1 MRILIVDDDADM
13 RRLLLHTLQRWG
25 YDIVAAADGAQAWEI
40 LQNEPISFVITDW
53 IMPNLNGLELCR
65 RIREGRFARYIYIIL
80 LTAKHSRDE
89 LIKGMEAGAD
99 DFLIKPFN
107 AGELK
112 VRIRAGERIV
122 KLESNLEEQ
131 NKKLQDAYSRIRE
144 DLDAAVTMQ
153 RSLLPS
159 HALVVPGFRCEW
171 IFVPCHFV
179 AGDIFN
185 IFQLNEHQIG
195 FYILDVSGHGIPAAM
210 LSVTLS
216 KLLSPTV
223 SQGNPLMRFI
233 PDPPHYDIITPAEAV
248 HTLNQ
253 LFQSKDDAMQ
263 YFTMIYGI
271 VETRDARIVLTQ
283 AGHPSP
289 VYQPKEAKAELL
301 GTGGFPVG
309 MLPDTTYGEEE
320 LHLHPGD
327 RLFFYSDGIPECTG
341 KNGERFSV
349 DRLMALVDECRDRP
363 LPDVM
368 ADIKQAI
375 EHWKGGGEFEDDIT
389 MLVLE
394 REESCSTAPS
404 AFSLEAGRRI

>member
-1 MRILIVDDDADM
+1 M
-13 RRLLLHTLQRWG
+13 RRLLLHTLQKWG
-25 YDIVAAADGAQAWEI
+25 YEVASASDGAQAWET

-53 IMPNLNGLELCR
+53 IMPNLDGLELCR

-80 LTAKHSRDE
+80 LTAKHSKDE

-112 VRIRAGERIV
+112 VRIRAGERVV
-122 KLESNLEEQ
+122 KLENDLEEQ
-131 NKKLQDAYSRIRE
+131 NKKLQEAYSRIRE

-153 RSLLPS
+153 RGLLPS
-159 HALVVPGFRCEW
+159 RALVVPGFRFEW
-171 IFVPCHFV
+171 IFAPCHFV

-185 IFQLNEHQIG
+185 VFQLNEHRVG
-195 FYILDVSGHGIPAAM
+195 FYILDVAGHGIPAAM

-216 KLLSPTV
+216 KLLSPTI
-223 SQGNPLMRFI
+223 SQGSPLMRFV
-233 PDPPHYDIITPAEAV
+233 PDPPHYDLAMPAEAV

-253 LFQSKDDAMQ
+253 LFQSRDDAMQ
-263 YFTMIYGI
+263 YFTMVYGI
-271 VETRDARIVLTQ
+271 VETRSARTLLTQ

-289 VYQPKEAKAELL
+289 IYQPREAKAELL

-309 MLPDTTYGEEE
+309 MLPDVKYGEEE

-327 RLFFYSDGIPECTG
+327 RLFFYSDGIPECTA

-349 DRLMALVDECRDRP
+349 DRLIAFLEAWRERP
-363 LPDVM
+363 LRDVM
-368 ADIKQAI
+368 AGVKQAI
-375 EHWKGGGEFEDDIT
+375 ERWRGSDEFEDDIT
-389 MLVLE
+389 LLALE
-394 REESCSTAPS
+394 RETT
-404 AFSLEAGRRI
+404 

>member
-25 YDIVAAADGAQAWEI
+25 YDVVPASDGVQAWEI
-40 LQNEPISFVITDW
+40 LQREPISFVITDW
-53 IMPNLNGLELCR
+53 IMPNLDGLELCR

-80 LTAKHSRDE
+80 LTAKNSKDE

-131 NKKLQDAYSRIRE
+131 NKKLQEAYSRIRE

-159 HALVVPGFRCEW
+159 RALTVPGFRFEW
-171 IFVPCHFV
+171 IFAPCHFV

-185 IFQLNEHQIG
+185 VFQLTEHRIG
-195 FYILDVSGHGIPAAM
+195 FYILDVAGHGIPAAM

-216 KLLSPTV
+216 KLLSPTA

-233 PDPPHYDIITPAEAV
+233 PDPPHYDIAPPAEVV

-253 LFQSKDDAMQ
+253 LFQSDGDAMQ

-271 VETRDARIVLTQ
+271 VETRHARLLLTQ

-289 VYQPKEAKAELL
+289 IYQPRDGKADLL

-309 MLPDTTYGEEE
+309 MLPDVTYQEEE
-320 LHLHPGD
+320 RYLRPGD
-327 RLFFYSDGIPECTG
+327 RLFFYSDGIPECIG
-341 KNGERFSV
+341 KDGERFSV
-349 DRLMALVDECRDRP
+349 PRLLRLVDEWRDRP
-363 LPDVM
+363 IQDVM
-368 ADIKQAI
+368 AGIKQAI
-375 EHWKGGGEFEDDIT
+375 ERWRGSNEFEDDIT
-389 MLVLE
+389 LLALE
-394 REESCSTAPS
+394 KEED
-404 AFSLEAGRRI
+404 G

>member
-1 MRILIVDDDADM
+1 MRILIADDDVDM

-25 YDIVAAADGAQAWEI
+25 YEVVPASDGAQAWEI
-40 LQNEPISFVITDW
+40 LQNEPINFVITDW

-65 RIREGRFARYIYIIL
+65 RIREGQFGRYIYIIL
-80 LTAKHSRDE
+80 LTAKNSKEE

-99 DFLIKPFN
+99 DFLNKPFN

-131 NKKLQDAYSRIRE
+131 NKKLQEAYSRIRE

-159 HALVVPGFRCEW
+159 RTLVVPGFSFEW
-171 IFVPCHFV
+171 IFAPCHFV

-185 IFQLNEHQIG
+185 VFQLNDHRIG
-195 FYILDVSGHGIPAAM
+195 FYILDVAGHGIPAAM

-216 KLLSPTV
+216 KLLSPTI
-223 SQGNPLMRFI
+223 SQGSPLMHFI
-233 PDPPHYDIITPAEAV
+233 PDPPHYDVAMPAEAI

-263 YFTMIYGI
+263 YFTMIYGV
-271 VETRDARIVLTQ
+271 VETRNARLRLTQ

-289 VYQPKEAKAELL
+289 IYQSKQAKAELL

-309 MLPDTTYGEEE
+309 MLPDVPYREEE
-320 LHLHPGD
+320 LYLHPGD
-327 RLFFYSDGIPECTG
+327 RLFFYSDGIPDCVG

-349 DRLMALVDECRDRP
+349 DRLMAFLEKWRDRP
-363 LPDVM
+363 LRDVM
-368 ADIKQAI
+368 TGIKQTI
-375 EHWKGGGEFEDDIT
+375 ERWRGGTELEDDIT
-389 MLVLE
+389 LLALE
-394 REESCSTAPS
+394 REAT
-404 AFSLEAGRRI
+404 

>member
-1 MRILIVDDDADM
+1 MRILIVDDDVDM

-25 YDIVAAADGAQAWEI
+25 YDVVPASDGAQAWEI

-53 IMPNLNGLELCR
+53 IMPNLDGLELCR
-65 RIREGRFARYIYIIL
+65 RIREGRFARYIYVIL
-80 LTAKHSRDE
+80 LTAKHLKDE

-112 VRIRAGERIV
+112 VRIRAGERVV
-122 KLESNLEEQ
+122 KLENDLEEQ
-131 NKKLQDAYSRIRE
+131 NKKLQEAYSRIRE

-159 HALVVPGFRCEW
+159 RTLVVPGFRCEW
-171 IFVPCHFV
+171 IFTPCHYV

-195 FYILDVSGHGIPAAM
+195 LYILDVAGHGIPAAM

-216 KLLSPTV
+216 KLLSPAAG
-223 SQGNPLMRFI
+223 QGNPLMRFI
-233 PDPPHYDIITPAEAV
+233 PDPPHYDITMPAEAV

-253 LFQSKDDAMQ
+253 LFQSKNDAMQ

-271 VETRDARIVLTQ
+271 VDTRQARLLLTQ

-289 VYQPKEAKAELL
+289 IYQPKEAKADLL

-309 MLPDTTYGEEE
+309 MLPDVTYQEEE
-320 LHLHPGD
+320 LSLHPGD
-327 RLFFYSDGIPECTG
+327 RLFFYSDGIPECLG
-341 KNGERFSV
+341 KDGERFSV
-349 DRLMALVDECRDRP
+349 HRLMRLVDEWRDRP
-363 LPDVM
+363 LCEVM
-368 ADIKQAI
+368 AGIKQAI
-375 EHWKGGGEFEDDIT
+375 ERWRGSGEFEDDIT
-389 MLVLE
+389 MLALE
-394 REESCSTAPS
+394 REE
-404 AFSLEAGRRI
+404 

>member
-13 RRLLLHTLQRWG
+13 RRLLLRTLQRWG
-25 YDIVAAADGAQAWEI
+25 YDVVSAADGAQAWEL

-53 IMPNLNGLELCR
+53 IMPKLDGLGLCR
-65 RIREGRFARYIYIIL
+65 RIREGRFERYIYIIL
-80 LTAKHSRDE
+80 LTAKNSKDE

-122 KLESNLEEQ
+122 RLESNLEEQ
-131 NKKLQDAYSRIRE
+131 NKKLQEAYSRIRE

-159 HALVVPGFRCEW
+159 RTLVVPGFSFEW
-171 IFVPCHFV
+171 IFTPCHFV

-185 IFQLNEHQIG
+185 VFQLDEHRVG
-195 FYILDVSGHGIPAAM
+195 FYILDVAGHGIPAAM

-223 SQGNPLMRFI
+223 CQGSALMRFI
-233 PDPPHYDIITPAEAV
+233 PNPPHYDIAMPAEAV
-248 HTLNQ
+248 HALNQ
-253 LFQSKDDAMQ
+253 LFRSENDAMQ

-271 VETRDARIVLTQ
+271 VETRSARTLFTQ

-289 VYQPKEAKAELL
+289 IYQPKEAKAKLL

-309 MLPDTTYGEEE
+309 MLPDVKYGEEE
-320 LHLHPGD
+320 LRLHPGD

-349 DRLMALVDECRDRP
+349 DRLTAFLEEWRDRP
-363 LPDVM
+363 LRDVM
-368 ADIKQAI
+368 AGLEQTLRR
-375 EHWKGGGEFEDDIT
+375 WRGGDEFEDDIT
-389 MLVLE
+389 LLALE
-394 REESCSTAPS
+394 REAM
-404 AFSLEAGRRI
+404 

>member
-1 MRILIVDDDADM
+1 MRILIVDDDVDM

-25 YDIVAAADGAQAWEI
+25 YDVVPASDGAQAWEI
-40 LQNEPISFVITDW
+40 LRNEPISFVITDW
-53 IMPNLNGLELCR
+53 IMPNLDGLELCR

-80 LTAKHSRDE
+80 LTAKNSKEE

-112 VRIRAGERIV
+112 VRIRAGERII

-131 NKKLQDAYSRIRE
+131 NKKLQEAYFRIRE

-153 RSLLPS
+153 QSLLPS
-159 HALVVPGFRCEW
+159 HALVVPGFRFEW
-171 IFVPCHFV
+171 IFAPCHFV

-185 IFQLNEHQIG
+185 VFQFNEHRTG
-195 FYILDVSGHGIPAAM
+195 FYILDVAGHGIPAAM

-223 SQGNPLMRFI
+223 SQGSPLMRFI
-233 PDPPHYDIITPAEAV
+233 PDPPHYDIAMPAEAV

-253 LFQSKDDAMQ
+253 LFQSEDDAMQ
-263 YFTMIYGI
+263 YFTMIYG
-271 VETRDARIVLTQ
+271 VLETRSARILLTQ

-289 VYQPKEAKAELL
+289 IYQPKEAKAELL

-309 MLPDTTYGEEE
+309 MLPDTTYQEEE
-320 LHLHPGD
+320 LCLYPGD
-327 RLFFYSDGIPECTG
+327 RIFFYSDGIPECIG
-341 KNGERFSV
+341 KDGERFSV
-349 DRLMALVDECRDRP
+349 NRLIALIDEWRDRP
-363 LPDVM
+363 LRDVT
-368 ADIKQAI
+368 ADIEQTLRR
-375 EHWKGGGEFEDDIT
+375 WRGSDEFEDDIT
-389 MLVLE
+389 LLAIE
-394 REESCSTAPS
+394 K
-404 AFSLEAGRRI
+404 EAT

>member
-1 MRILIVDDDADM
+1 MRILIVDDDVDM
-13 RRLLLHTLQRWG
+13 RRLLLHTLQSWG
-25 YDIVAAADGAQAWEI
+25 YDVVQAIDGAQAWDL
-40 LQNEPISFVITDW
+40 LQNEPFSFVITDW
-53 IMPNLNGLELCR
+53 MMPKLDGLDLCR
-65 RIREGRFARYIYIIL
+65 RIRDGRFSRYIYTIL
-80 LTAKHSRDE
+80 LTAKHSKDE

-112 VRIRAGERIV
+112 VRIRAGERIIT
-122 KLESNLEEQ
+122 LESNLEEQ
-131 NKKLQDAYSRIRE
+131 NKKLQEAYFRIRE

-159 HALVVPGFRCEW
+159 HALVVPGFSFEW
-171 IFVPCHFV
+171 IFAPCHFV

-185 IFQLNEHQIG
+185 VFQLDEHRTG
-195 FYILDVSGHGIPAAM
+195 FYILDVAGHGIPAAM

-223 SQGNPLMRFI
+223 GQGSALMRFI
-233 PDPPHYDIITPAEAV
+233 PDPPHYDIAMPAEAV
-248 HTLNQ
+248 HALNQ
-253 LFQSKDDAMQ
+253 QFQSEDDAMQ

-271 VETRDARIVLTQ
+271 VETRSARTLLTQ

-289 VYQPKEAKAELL
+289 IYQPKAAKAELL

-309 MLPDTTYGEEE
+309 MLPDVAYREEE

-327 RLFFYSDGIPECTG
+327 RLFFYSDGISECSG

-349 DRLMALVDECRDRP
+349 NRLIALVDEWRDRP
-363 LPDVM
+363 LRDVL
-368 ADIKQAI
+368 AGIKQTI
-375 EHWKGGGEFEDDIT
+375 ERWRGGEEFEDDIT
-389 MLVLE
+389 MLALE
-394 REESCSTAPS
+394 REAM
-404 AFSLEAGRRI
+404 

>member
-1 MRILIVDDDADM
+1 MRILIVDDDVDM
-13 RRLLLHTLQRWG
+13 RRLLLRTLQRWE
-25 YDIVAAADGAQAWEI
+25 YDVVAASDGVQAWEI
-40 LQNEPISFVITDW
+40 LQHEPISFVITDW
-53 IMPNLNGLELCR
+53 IMPNLDGLELCR
-65 RIREGRFARYIYIIL
+65 RIREGRFARYIYVIL
-80 LTAKHSRDE
+80 LTAKNSKDE

-122 KLESNLEEQ
+122 KLENDLEEQ
-131 NKKLQDAYSRIRE
+131 NKKLQEAYSRIRE

-159 HALVVPGFRCEW
+159 RALVVPGFSFEW
-171 IFVPCHFV
+171 LFVPCHFV

-185 IFQLNEHQIG
+185 VFQLNEHQIG
-195 FYILDVSGHGIPAAM
+195 YYILDVAGHGIPAAM

-216 KLLSPTV
+216 KLLSPTA
-223 SQGNPLMRFI
+223 SQGNPLVRFI
-233 PDPPHYDIITPAEAV
+233 QDPPHYDIVTPAEAV

-253 LFQSKDDAMQ
+253 LFQSEADAMQ

-271 VETRDARIVLTQ
+271 VDTRNARILLTQ

-289 VYQPKEAKAELL
+289 IYQPKEAQAELL

-309 MLPDTTYGEEE
+309 MLPDITYREEK
-320 LHLHPGD
+320 LYLHPGD

-341 KNGERFSV
+341 KDGERFSIP
-349 DRLMALVDECRDRP
+349 RLMGLVDEWRDRP
-363 LPDVM
+363 LQDAM
-368 ADIKQAI
+368 AGIKQAI
-375 EHWKGGGEFEDDIT
+375 ERWRGSDEFEDDIT
-389 MLVLE
+389 LLALE
-394 REESCSTAPS
+394 RETM
-404 AFSLEAGRRI
+404 